1 MEKLS
6 AESINFQITKILPF
20 PEGKYMV
27 KMNWFAYD
35 INRAIIRL
43 YITLYINIY
52 IYITIYKYKYIPK

>member
-43 YITLYINIY
+43 YITLTNSI
-52 IYITIYKYKYIPK
+52 